1 MRHPVQVSP
10 RGVPKLPKLYG
21 NLGNPDASA
30 EVLERRA
37 RDALLK
43 LKLGADEVT
52 KAAGEDCA
60 LFLILGMMLSPVCR
74 EEAEL
79 KKTFETAIARVTELL
94 VLVEDGEFKRFP
106 YAEETE
112 AALDAVVALA
122 DIAPLSLLSE
132 SLIRLRE
139 AGRSSLRLLVMARR
153 QDMEI
158 KKENA
163 SKA

>member
-1 MRHPVQVSP
+1 M
-10 RGVPKLPKLYG
+10 
-21 NLGNPDASA
+21 
-30 EVLERRA
+30 
-37 RDALLK
+37 
-43 LKLGADEVT
+43 
-52 KAAGEDCA
+52 
-60 LFLILGMMLSPVCR
+60 
-74 EEAEL
+74 
-79 KKTFETAIARVTELL
+79 
-94 VLVEDGEFKRFP
+94 EDGEFQRFP

-158 KKENA
+158 EKENA